1 MKIIGKYLIRIL
13 FFLSIISVLLFLH
26 FENLES
32 FFLTNQTLNSVIL
45 IVIGSG
51 IIFIIK
57 QLVNIKNEL
66 NWLNNVFKL
75 SSSSKLSVRSPKLLK
90 YLDNYLKER
99 SGKVIFSQSSMKTVM
114 ESLEGRLIESR
125 EISRYMIGLTIFL
138 GLLGTFWGLL
148 ETINSVSIT
157 VRGLDFS
164 ENTQKLF
171 QVLKQGLEQPL
182 SGMGTAFSSSL
193 FGLGGSLILGFLD
206 LQSNQAQNR
215 FYNEIEEKLSERT
228 KFSLMNMDESD
239 KKNLA
244 PAYIESLIEVT
255 TENLKKSTAVIEKQN
270 LHQESISKSIN
281 EINRI
286 ISENTNLNRDI
297 KEEIKVLSKTIANVS
312 KNSET

>member
-1 MKIIGKYLIRIL
+1 
-13 FFLSIISVLLFLH
+13 
-26 FENLES
+26 
-32 FFLTNQTLNSVIL
+32 
-45 IVIGSG
+45 
-51 IIFIIK
+51 
-57 QLVNIKNEL
+57 
-66 NWLNNVFKL
+66 
-75 SSSSKLSVRSPKLLK
+75 
-90 YLDNYLKER
+90 
-99 SGKVIFSQSSMKTVM
+99 MKTVM

-157 VRGLDFS
+157 VKGLDFS

-215 FYNEIEEKLSERT
+215 FYNEVEEKLSERT

-312 KNSET
+312 KR

>member
-1 MKIIGKYLIRIL
+1 MKIVGKYLIRIILLLSLVSSLL
-13 FFLSIISVLLFLH
+13 FFH
-26 FENLES
+26 FEKLKS
-32 FFLTNQTLNSVIL
+32 FFLTNQTLNSIIL
-45 IVIGSG
+45 AVLAIG
-51 IIFIIK
+51 IIFILK
-57 QLVNIKNEL
+57 QLFNLSNEL
-66 NWLNNVFKL
+66 SWLNNVTKQSSTTKL
-75 SSSSKLSVRSPKLLK
+75 SARSPRLLK
-90 YLDNYLKER
+90 YLDNYIKEH
-99 SGKVIFSQSSMKTVM
+99 SGNLIFSQSSMKTVM

-148 ETINSVSIT
+148 ETINSVSTT
-157 VRGLDFS
+157 VSSLDFS

-171 QVLKQGLEQPL
+171 KVLKEGLEKPL

-215 FYNEIEEKLSERT
+215 FYNEIEEKLAERT
-228 KFSLMNMDESD
+228 KFSLMNMDNNE

-270 LHQESISKSIN
+270 SHQESISKSILD
-281 EINRI
+281 INRV
-286 ISENTNLNRDI
+286 ISENTSLNKDI
-297 KEEIKVLSKTIANVS
+297 KEEIKVLSKTIANIS
-312 KNSET
+312 KR

>member
-1 MKIIGKYLIRIL
+1 MKIIGKYLIRII
-13 FFLSIISVLLFLH
+13 FFVSLISVLLFFHIEDLQR
-26 FENLES
+26 
-32 FFLTNQTLNSVIL
+32 FFLTNKTLNSVIL
-45 IVIGSG
+45 IVIASG
-51 IIFIIK
+51 TIFILK
-57 QLVNIKNEL
+57 QLINIKNEL
-66 NWLNNVFKL
+66 NWLNNTFKESSTNKL
-75 SSSSKLSVRSPKLLK
+75 SIKSPILLK

-99 SGKVIFSQSSMKTVM
+99 SGKFIFSQSSMKTVM
-114 ESLEGRLIESR
+114 ESLEGRLVESR
-125 EISRYMIGLTIFL
+125 EISRYLIGLTIFL

-157 VRGLDFS
+157 VSSLNFS

-171 QVLKQGLEQPL
+171 KVLKQGLEEPL
-182 SGMGTAFSSSL
+182 NGMGTAFSSSL

-228 KFSLMNMDESD
+228 KFSLMNMDDTD

-255 TENLKKSTAVIEKQN
+255 TENLKKSTAVIEQQN
-270 LHQESISKSIN
+270 LHQESISKSIS

-312 KNSET
+312 KR